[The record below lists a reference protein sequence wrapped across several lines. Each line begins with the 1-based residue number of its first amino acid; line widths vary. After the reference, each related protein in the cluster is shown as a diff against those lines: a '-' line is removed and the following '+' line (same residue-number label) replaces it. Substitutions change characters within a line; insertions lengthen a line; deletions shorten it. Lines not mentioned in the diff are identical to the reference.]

1 MHEIF
6 VNFRTQGGKE
16 LAYMLQQTLADRF
29 GPDSV
34 FLAGGSIGL
43 GNDFTQALPQAV
55 RRSRV
60 LLVIIDERWLD
71 APDPKRP
78 GRRALA
84 NPQDWVRRE
93 IEEAFDSGVL
103 VVPVLA
109 GRKLEQIDPHRLP
122 KSIAQLA
129 VCQYARVQLRTF
141 TTDLASLGDR
151 LVQQVPGLAAMD
163 KQAPP
168 RGSGEPDEH
177 LSIRNEHQSGGIGHV
192 GGSVGTYVGESHSP
206 LHTGSGDMTNNHHE
220 NGPGTIYSTGDN
232 NTIRSQ
238 FKPRN
243 RRTRGEA
250 DR

>member
-6 VNFRTQGGKE
+6 VSFRTRGGKE
-16 LAYMLQQTLADRF
+16 LAHMCRQALTDRF

-43 GNDFTQALPQAV
+43 GDDFTQALPQAV

-60 LLVIIDERWLD
+60 LLVLIDEQWLD
-71 APDPKRP
+71 APDRRRP

-109 GRKLEQIDPHRLP
+109 GPRLEQLDAHRLP
-122 KSIAQLA
+122 KSIEQLA

-141 TTDLASLGDR
+141 TTDLAALGDR

-163 KQAPP
+163 RQKPED
-168 RGSGEPDEH
+168 RGGPEGRPTV
-177 LSIRNEHQSGGIGHV
+177 RNDHQSGGIGHV
-192 GGSVGTYVGESHSP
+192 AGDVGTFVGESRSP
-206 LHTGSGDMTNNHHE
+206 LHTGSGDMVTHHHE
-220 NGPGTIYSTGDN
+220 NGDGTTYFSGDN
-232 NTIRSQ
+232 NGTIRHR
-238 FKPRN
+238 FGPRS
-243 RRTRGEA
+243 RRARGEDA
-250 DR
+250 Q